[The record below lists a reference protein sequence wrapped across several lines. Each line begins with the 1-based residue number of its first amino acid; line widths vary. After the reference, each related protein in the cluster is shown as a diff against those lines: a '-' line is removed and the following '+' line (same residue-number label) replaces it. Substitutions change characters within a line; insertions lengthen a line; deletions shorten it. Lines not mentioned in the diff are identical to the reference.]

1 MNIGISDKPG
11 NLEFYC
17 IDEYS
22 GRNTFDR
29 KTAEKFVLEYPEF
42 KIREIKTIEVKTI
55 NDIIRQY
62 NNGVFPDLL
71 SIDIEGLDYRVLSSA
86 NFSNSFPKV
95 ICAEITQLN
104 TDEDICELLESRGY
118 ISYAHTIGNLIF
130 VHQSIYKYLL
140 PPQINNFPEIFFIS
154 FSNSI
159 YLAILA
165 LSNIA
170 FLFGYCF
177 LKTFPTTLSST
188 KTII

>member
-29 KTAEKFVLEYPEF
+29 KTAEKFVLENPEF
-42 KIREIKTIEVKTI
+42 KIREVKTVEVKTI

-62 NNGVFPDLL
+62 ANGVYPDLL

-86 NFSNSFPKV
+86 DFSKSFPKV

-104 TDEDICELLESRGY
+104 MGENICELLESRDY
-118 ISYAHTIGNLIF
+118 IPYTCTVGNIIF
-130 VHQSIYKYLL
+130 IHKSVYRPL
-140 PPQINNFPEIFFIS
+140 
-154 FSNSI
+154 FS
-159 YLAILA
+159 
-165 LSNIA
+165 
-170 FLFGYCF
+170 
-177 LKTFPTTLSST
+177 K
-188 KTII
+188 K